1 MNRQIIILYNCYKR
15 KVQVVV
21 TGDYRVYGLVEDRGE
36 RFVKLSFFEG
46 LACAG
51 LIGGGRGFEVGCYG
65 AVVSCGGIQIRW
77 YFWE

>member
-1 MNRQIIILYNCYKR
+1 M
-15 KVQVVV
+15 
-21 TGDYRVYGLVEDRGE
+21 EDRGE

-65 AVVSCGGIQIRW
+65 AVVSCGGI
-77 YFWE
+77 